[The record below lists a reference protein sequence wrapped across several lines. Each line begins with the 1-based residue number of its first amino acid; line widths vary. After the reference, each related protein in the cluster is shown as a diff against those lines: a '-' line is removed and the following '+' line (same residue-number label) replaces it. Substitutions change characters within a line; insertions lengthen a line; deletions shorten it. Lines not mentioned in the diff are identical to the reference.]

1 MEIPTR
7 QLLVFR
13 FGPDATFEGGLLGAA
28 ERIESGMSLRL
39 LDVLL
44 LRRAPDSNE
53 LEAMSTRGGGAGGV
67 ASAVLDFRLDPA
79 ARRATSAQTLEENPE
94 LVELGEALA
103 PGEALVA
110 FLVQHRWVEALE
122 EAVGRMGGA
131 ATRVEFVD
139 EASLRALM
147 PKLFSA
153 RGSE

>member
-28 ERIESGMSLRL
+28 ERIESGMALRL
-39 LDVLL
+39 LDVLM
-44 LRRAPDSNE
+44 LRRATDSGE

-79 ARRATSAQTLEENPE
+79 ARRATSAQTLEEHPE
-94 LVELGEALA
+94 LTELGAGLA

-110 FLVQHRWVEALE
+110 FLVEHRWVEALSD
-122 EAVGRMGGA
+122 AVERMGGA
-131 ATRVEFVD
+131 AKTAEFVD
-139 EASLRALM
+139 EACLRQLM

-153 RGSE
+153 LGPE